1 MYILSGSLTLVQQG
15 SSIPGSKSKADNE
28 VHSHNAY
35 PGEMIGGLAVLTG
48 ESSLYTVRAKHYSRI
63 ALLKRNTVYRWGFHC
78 FLRL

>member
-15 SSIPGSKSKADNE
+15 SSIPGSKNKTESE

-63 ALLKRNTVYRWGFHC
+63 AILKRNTVYR
-78 FLRL
+78 